1 MRSLCI
7 KKPFELDVDV
17 IRYFSKNRMKIKN
30 VKFVRKNLV
39 RKIES
44 IIAFPRCF
52 FGLFGFWIWTD
63 QEHRESNMTVLCPL
77 GWK

>member
-1 MRSLCI
+1 MFYEIEMRSLCI

-30 VKFVRKNLV
+30 VKFVRKNLF

-44 IIAFPRCF
+44 IIAFPAVF
-52 FGLFGFWIWTD
+52 LVYAGSGSGQTKNI
-63 QEHRESNMTVLCPL
+63 ESQI
-77 GWK
+77 